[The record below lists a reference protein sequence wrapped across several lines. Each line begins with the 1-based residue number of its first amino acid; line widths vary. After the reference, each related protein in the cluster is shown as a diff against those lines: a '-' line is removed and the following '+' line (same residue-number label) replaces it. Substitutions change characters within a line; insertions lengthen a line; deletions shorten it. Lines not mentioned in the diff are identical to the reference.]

1 MAHCVVSK
9 EQHSIHRSDAPN
21 TMERCACSMLP
32 GSLTVAA
39 VPYASTVKDMARPP
53 KNLVVSALSCIPC
66 RRGHQKS
73 YRLRAFLLLI
83 PSYGVIGHAVS
94 LAAPGYVGNAATW
107 SLCRTSPFGHLPRRL
122 HLSHVLSERIGG

>member
-9 EQHSIHRSDAPN
+9 EHHSIHRSDAPN

-39 VPYASTVKDMARPP
+39 VPYASTVKDTARPP

-73 YRLRAFLLLI
+73 CRLRAFLLLI
-83 PSYGVIGHAVS
+83 PSCAVIRPPVT
-94 LAAPGYVGNAATW
+94 LP
-107 SLCRTSPFGHLPRRL
+107 SPP
-122 HLSHVLSERIGG
+122 HLSTPPPPPLPMPPPF